1 MMSQEEIRGLEIKI
15 SKALGF
21 TVERGTLYAPPPK
34 KTLLGGD
41 YRIHV
46 GSKLETPEVIAQV
59 WRDYTPRFA
68 RSMDEAM
75 WLLDFIYERDFI
87 DYNLFRD
94 NDERHTCEI
103 GYWADE
109 SGRSDKLWQAT
120 DESAALAV
128 ALAVSKC
135 PYVMDVKS
143 IEL

>member
-1 MMSQEEIRGLEIKI
+1 MSQEEIRDLEIKI
-15 SKALGF
+15 AKSVGF
-21 TVERGTLYAPPPK
+21 TVEKGTLYAPAPN

-41 YRIHV
+41 TRVHF
-46 GSKLETPEVIAQV
+46 GGKPETPEVIEQV

-94 NDERHTCEI
+94 NDGRHTCEI
-103 GYWADE
+103 GWWADDAT
-109 SGRSDKLWQAT
+109 RTDQLWQAT
-120 DESAALAV
+120 DESPSLAV